1 MKWGECW
8 KKNGVLFA
16 KKEHKE
22 EIMKKRVLAVIFAA
36 MMAFGV
42 AGCGGADEHEGHDHS
57 QQAEE
62 LVDDAEEID
71 AETEALVETMKA
83 ELSVY
88 ADYLPPEEAAAAGLY
103 TITGE
108 GVVGGQEDF
117 DAFMAGEAE
126 SVILCQYT
134 QRGGVVLDY
143 LMQRDN
149 GMYLILS
156 DSTRDGYADDE
167 KVGEDYE
174 VMEFAA
180 LKVFEDFKVQ
190 EDSNPVTIGVL
201 TNETDLTADDF
212 RTYWNEGTT
221 GSHQAYL
228 LYVI

>member
-1 MKWGECW
+1 
-8 KKNGVLFA
+8 
-16 KKEHKE
+16 
-22 EIMKKRVLAVIFAA
+22 MKKRVLAAIFAA
-36 MMAFGV
+36 MMAFGM

-71 AETEALVETMKA
+71 AETEALVETMKEELGVFA
-83 ELSVY
+83 E
-88 ADYLPPEEAAAAGLY
+88 YLTPEDAAAAGLF

-108 GVVGGQEDF
+108 GVVGGQEEF
-117 DAFMAGEAE
+117 NAFMAGEAE

-134 QRGGVVLDY
+134 QKGGVILDY
-143 LMQRDN
+143 LMHREN
-149 GMYLILS
+149 GTFLILS
-156 DSTRDGYADDE
+156 DSSRDGYTDE
-167 KVGEDYE
+167 EKAGEDYE

-221 GSHQAYL
+221 GAHQAYL